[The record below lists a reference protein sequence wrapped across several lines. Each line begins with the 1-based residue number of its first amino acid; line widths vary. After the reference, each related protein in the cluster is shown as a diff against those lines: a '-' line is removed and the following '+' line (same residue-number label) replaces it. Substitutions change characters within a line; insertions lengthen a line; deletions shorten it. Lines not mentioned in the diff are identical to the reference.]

1 MPDPFRLLFI
11 GDVVGQGGVEA
22 VSILTPRLREELS
35 LDAVVVNGENSAGG
49 RGITRETA
57 RPLLQVADLIT
68 LGDHAYDKNE
78 ARGLLDEEPRVI
90 RPANFSPGEPGAG
103 WAVFEAAGR
112 KVGVVNLQGRVFMQ
126 EVAASPFEAAEPA
139 LQDLA
144 REGAEIVLVDFHA
157 EATAEKQGLGYHL
170 QGRAGAVIGT
180 HTHVP
185 TADERLLP
193 GGTAYLSDVGMV
205 GGSGGIIG
213 MDREA
218 FMGLLLRGEEP
229 KTGEQRGPVELN
241 AALLEFDEYG
251 RAVDIRRVLRELKR

>member
-22 VSILTPRLREELS
+22 VRALTPRLREELS

-57 RPLLQVADLIT
+57 RELLGVADLIT
-68 LGDHAYDKNE
+68 LGDHAYDKDE
-78 ARGLLDEEPRVI
+78 ARVLLDEDPRVL
-90 RPANFSPGEPGAG
+90 RPANFSPQEPGAG
-103 WAVFEAAGR
+103 WAVFEARGR

-126 EVAASPFEAAEPA
+126 EVPASPFETAEVA
-139 LQDLA
+139 LQELE
-144 REGAEIVLVDFHA
+144 RQGAETLLVDFHA

-185 TADERLLP
+185 TADERILP

-205 GGSGGIIG
+205 GGYEGIIG

-218 FMGLLLRGEEP
+218 FMGFMLRGEEP

-241 AALLEFDEYG
+241 AALLDFDEHG
-251 RAVDIRRVLRELKR
+251 RAVGIRRVRRELRR